1 MSARDEDAD
10 AGENRAVDAGARDMP
25 VIDDF
30 DTLVRLVA
38 EHDLVFVRYS
48 RGPAEDAARSIDGE
62 ADVELPGL
70 SVTNLTPEPWW
81 PRPAADWIARR
92 VCKYG
97 DLGEDEPDRRPWV
110 LLGRVV
116 GNGPDHEPLV
126 TQVHGLGWIGPGA
139 VREAQERYRER
150 FKVG

>member
-1 MSARDEDAD
+1 MKPAGRGGDE
-10 AGENRAVDAGARDMP
+10 MP

-30 DTLVRLVA
+30 DALVDLVTA
-38 EHDLVFVRYS
+38 HDQVFVRYS
-48 RGPAEDAARSIDGE
+48 RGPAEDGAHSVDFE
-62 ADVELPGL
+62 ADVKLPGL

-81 PRPAADWIARR
+81 PRPWADWIARR

-97 DLGEDEPDRRPWV
+97 ELGEDEPDRRPWV

-126 TQVHGLGWIGPGA
+126 TDVRGLGWIGPGA
-139 VREAQERYRER
+139 LRQAERRYEQR
-150 FKVG
+150 FDVGRATPGS